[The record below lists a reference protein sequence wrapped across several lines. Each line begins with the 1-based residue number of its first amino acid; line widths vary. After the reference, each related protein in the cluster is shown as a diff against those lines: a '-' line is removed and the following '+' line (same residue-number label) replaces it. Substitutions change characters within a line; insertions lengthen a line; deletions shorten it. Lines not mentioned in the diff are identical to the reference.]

1 MHRIKKGLD
10 LPIAG
15 EPRQDIELGHRVSK
29 VALIGP
35 DSIGLKPTM
44 EVQVGDRVKVGQTLF
59 TDKKN
64 PGVKFTSP
72 GAGEVVAIHRGEKRV
87 FQSIV
92 IELDGTEDSIEFA
105 VPQNKNFDSLTR
117 DQVRECLLE
126 SGLWTAFRT
135 RPFSKIPKPKAVPHS
150 IFITAIDTNPL
161 AARPELIIR
170 EAEADFTSGLRIIR
184 HLTDGEIHLCKAPGV
199 VLPGSDLPGVKS
211 HEFEGPHPAG
221 LPGTHIHFVDPV
233 GLKKTVWHLNY
244 QEVIAIG
251 RLFSTGRLSTERV
264 VALGGPS
271 VTDPRLFRTRLGAC
285 LDEFTRKE
293 VDKSSEYRV
302 ISGSVLSGR
311 KAAEP
316 YNYLGRYHLQ
326 VAVLPEGRTREF
338 MGWAAPGREKFS
350 VKNIFA
356 SVLAG
361 REKKFRFNT
370 NTNGSPRAMVPVG
383 SYEQVMPLDILPT
396 FLLRS
401 LIVGDTD
408 EAQALGCL
416 ELDEEDLALC
426 TYVCPGKY
434 EYGPILR
441 DRLTTIEKEG

>member
-15 EPRQDIELGHRVSK
+15 EPRQDIELGHRVTK

-35 DSIGLKPTM
+35 DSIGLKPTL
-44 EVQVGDRVKVGQTLF
+44 EVQAGDRVKVGQLLF

-64 PGVKFTSP
+64 PGVKYTSP
-72 GAGEVVAIHRGEKRV
+72 GAGEIVAINRGEKRV

-92 IELDGTEDSIEFA
+92 VELDGTEDSIEFA
-105 VPQNKNFDSLTR
+105 VPQNRNFDSLTR
-117 DQVRECLLE
+117 DKVRECLLE

-135 RPFSKIPKPKAVPHS
+135 RPYSKIPKPETVPHS

-170 EAEADFTSGLRIIR
+170 EAETDFTSGLQIIR
-184 HLTDGEIHLCKAPGV
+184 HLTDGDLHLCKAPGV
-199 VLPGSDLPGVKS
+199 VLPGSDLPFVKT

-285 LDEFTRKE
+285 LDEFARKE
-293 VDKSSEYRV
+293 VDKSTDYRV

-311 KAAEP
+311 KSVEP

-326 VAVLPEGRTREF
+326 VSVLPEEHTREF

-350 VKNIFA
+350 VKNVFA

-361 REKKFRFNT
+361 RDKKFRFNT
-370 NTNGSPRAMVPVG
+370 STNGSQRAMVPVG

-401 LIVGDTD
+401 LIVADTD